1 MKTTKQTTKRF
12 PDGFRMVLYIVA
24 VAALGFLSFT
34 VKAAEYEKFS
44 DYLARLEVADM
55 IQIETEI
62 RLEDWMLNFNDEF
75 LAEVND
81 ESIVLED
88 WMLNFNNETLAEVEN
103 EVVLEDWMLAPASFR
118 IPEYM
123 IVEKEEEP
131 VLEDWMLDP
140 GHYINIPLFIAEN
153 D

>member
-12 PDGFRMVLYIVA
+12 PDGFRMILYIAA

-34 VKAAEYEKFS
+34 VKAADYEKFS
-44 DYLARLEVADM
+44 DCLARLEVDDI

-75 LAEVND
+75 LAETED
-81 ESIVLED
+81 ENVGLED
-88 WMLNFNNETLAEVEN
+88 WMLT
-103 EVVLEDWMLAPASFR
+103 PASFTM
-118 IPEYM
+118 PDYL

-131 VLEDWMLDP
+131 VLESWMLFP
-140 GHYINIPLFIAEN
+140 RYYVVVPRFIAEN
-153 D
+153 NK